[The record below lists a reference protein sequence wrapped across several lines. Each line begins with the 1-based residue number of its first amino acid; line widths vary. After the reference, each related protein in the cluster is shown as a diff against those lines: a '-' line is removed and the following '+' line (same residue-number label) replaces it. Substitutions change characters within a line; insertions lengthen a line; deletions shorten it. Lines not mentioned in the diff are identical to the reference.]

1 MFFKKN
7 AAKKQQPV
15 YDMAALE
22 RNLANAKRLNGNM
35 STLAA
40 DFIAATNNMNNMT
53 TTSKRR
59 M

>member
-7 AAKKQQPV
+7 AAKKQQPM
-15 YDMAALE
+15 YDMVALE
-22 RNLANAKRLNGNM
+22 KNLANAKKLNSDM
-35 STLAA
+35 STMAA
-40 DFIAATNNMNNMT
+40 SFIAATNNMNAS

>member
-15 YDMAALE
+15 YDMVALE
-22 RNLANAKRLNGNM
+22 KNLANAKKLNSDM
-35 STLAA
+35 YTLAGS
-40 DFIAATNNMNNMT
+40 FITATNNMNT
-53 TTSKRR
+53 TANKKR